1 MMNKRVVITGM
12 GTITPIGNNINTFK
26 ENLFK
31 GVCGINKLT
40 GLDEWNLSIK
50 VAGQIKDFDAKA
62 LGMDAASIRRSDL
75 FNQYGNC
82 AAIQAVAESGLV
94 SGENIEP
101 GRFGVYVGSGI
112 GGMDTFIKQTHVMYT
127 EGADRISPLFIP
139 MMIGNIC
146 AGNIAIRF
154 NAQGPCLPVV
164 SACSTSTHAIG
175 EAFRAIK
182 HGYADAIIAGGAE
195 ATVNPLAIGGFA
207 NIKALST
214 TENPEEACRPF
225 DARRN
230 GFVLAEGAGIMVLEE
245 YEHAVKRGANIIAEV
260 VGYGNS
266 CDAHHYTAP
275 RPDGTTTA
283 AAVSQSLKEAGYTE
297 DKMLYIN
304 AHGTST
310 PLNDKCETKA
320 FKIAL
325 GEENA
330 RKVMISSSKSMTGH
344 MLGATGAVELI
355 VSALALQNGILPPT
369 IGYAEPDPE
378 CDLDYI
384 PNEARDIQADFA
396 LSSSLGFGGHNACVT
411 LKKYIN
417 E

>member
-1 MMNKRVVITGM
+1 M
-12 GTITPIGNNINTFK
+12 GVITPIGNDMGTFSK
-26 ENLFK
+26 NLFN
-31 GVCGINKLT
+31 GVCGIDRLT

-50 VAGQIKDFDAKA
+50 VAGQVKDFDAKA
-62 LGMDAASIRRSDL
+62 LGMDAASVRRSDL

-82 AAIQAVAESGLV
+82 AAIQAMAESGLV
-94 SGENIEP
+94 AGENIEP
-101 GRFGVYVGSGI
+101 GRLGVYVGSGI
-112 GGMDTFIKQTHVMYT
+112 GGMETFIKQVEVMNT
-127 EGADRISPLFIP
+127 DGAGRISPLFIP
-139 MMIGNIC
+139 MIIGNIC

-154 NAQGPCLPVV
+154 NAQGPCLPVT

-195 ATVNPLAIGGFA
+195 AAINPLAIGGFA
-207 NIKALST
+207 NIRALST
-214 TENPEEACRPF
+214 TEDPTEACRPF

-230 GFVLAEGAGIMVLEE
+230 GFVMAEGAGIMVLEE
-245 YEHAVKRGANIIAEV
+245 YEHAIRRGARIIAEV
-260 VGYGNS
+260 AGYGNT
-266 CDAHHYTAP
+266 CDAYHYTAP

-283 AAVSQSLKEAGYTE
+283 AAVSQSLAEAGYSA

-310 PLNDKCETKA
+310 LLNDKCETMA

-330 RKVMISSSKSMTGH
+330 RKAMISSTKSMTGH
-344 MLGATGAVELI
+344 MIGAAGAVELV
-355 VSALALQNGILPPT
+355 VSALALYNGILPPT
-369 IGYAEPDPE
+369 IGYGEPDPE

-384 PNEARDIQADFA
+384 PNHARDIQAEFA

-411 LKKYIN
+411 LKRYGN
-417 E
+417 GQE

>member
-344 MLGATGAVELI
+344 MLGATGAIELI

-384 PNEARDIQADFA
+384 PNQARDIQADFA

>member
-1 MMNKRVVITGM
+1 MNKRVVITGM

-40 GLDEWNLSIK
+40 GLDEWNLNIK

-182 HGYADAIIAGGAE
+182 HGYADAIITGGAE

-230 GFVLAEGAGIMVLEE
+230 GFVMAEGAGIMVLEE
-245 YEHAVKRGANIIAEV
+245 YEHAIKRGANIIAEV

-266 CDAHHYTAP
+266 CDAYHYTAP

-283 AAVSQSLKEAGYTE
+283 AAVKQSLQEAGYTD

-310 PLNDKCETKA
+310 PLNDKCETVA
-320 FKIAL
+320 FKLAL
-325 GEENA
+325 GEQTA
-330 RKVMISSSKSMTGH
+330 RKAMISSSKSMTGH

-369 IGYAEPDPE
+369 IGYAEPDLE

-384 PNEARDIQADFA
+384 PNQARDIQADFA

-411 LKKYIN
+411 LKKYSN

>member
-1 MMNKRVVITGM
+1 MKKRVVITGM
-12 GTITPIGNNINTFK
+12 GTINPIGNSTEEFK
-26 ENLFK
+26 TNLFAGK
-31 GVCGINKLT
+31 CGISSLQ
-40 GLDEWNLSIK
+40 GLDEWNLSVK
-50 VAGQIKDFDAKA
+50 VAGQIKEFDAKA

-82 AAIQAVAESGLV
+82 AAIQAVEESGLV

-101 GRFGVYVGSGI
+101 ERFGVYAGSGI
-112 GGMDTFIKQTHVMYT
+112 GGMNTFIKQTQVMYT
-127 EGADRISPLFIP
+127 EGAERISPLFIP

-195 ATVNPLAIGGFA
+195 AAVNALAIGGFA

-230 GFVLAEGAGIMVLEE
+230 GFVMAEGAGIMVLEE
-245 YEHAVKRGANIIAEV
+245 YEHAIRRGAKIIAEV
-260 VGYGNS
+260 AGYGNS

-283 AAVSQSLKEAGYTE
+283 AAVKQSLQEAGYSD

-310 PLNDKCETKA
+310 PLNDKCETAA
-320 FKIAL
+320 FKLAL
-325 GEENA
+325 GETTA
-330 RKVMISSSKSMTGH
+330 RKAMISSSKSMTGH

-355 VSALALQNGILPPT
+355 ASALALQNGILPPT
-369 IGYAEPDPE
+369 IGYGVADPE

-384 PNEARDIQADFA
+384 PNQSREIQADFA

-411 LKKYIN
+411 LKRYRN

>member
-40 GLDEWNLSIK
+40 GLDEWNLNIK

-344 MLGATGAVELI
+344 MLGATGAIELI

-384 PNEARDIQADFA
+384 PNQARDIQADFA

-411 LKKYIN
+411 LKKYSN

>member
-12 GTITPIGNNINTFK
+12 GTVNPIGHNVNQFK
-26 ENLFK
+26 DNLFAGK
-31 GVCGINKLT
+31 CGIGKLE
-40 GLDEWNLSIK
+40 GLDEWNLNIK

-75 FNQYGNC
+75 FNLYGNC
-82 AAIQAVAESGLV
+82 AAIQAVTESGLV

-101 GRFGVYVGSGI
+101 SRFGVYVGSGI
-112 GGMDTFIKQTHVMYT
+112 GGMNTFIKQTHVMYT
-127 EGADRISPLFIP
+127 EGAERISPLFIP
-139 MMIGNIC
+139 TMIGNIC

-195 ATVNPLAIGGFA
+195 AAVNALAIGGFA

-230 GFVLAEGAGIMVLEE
+230 GFVLAEGAGIMILEE
-245 YEHAVKRGANIIAEV
+245 YEHAKNRGANIIAEV
-260 VGYGNS
+260 VGYGNT

-283 AAVSQSLKEAGYTE
+283 AAVEQSLKEAGYNE
-297 DKMLYIN
+297 NDMLYIN

-310 PLNDKCETKA
+310 PLNDKCETTA
-320 FKIAL
+320 FKLAL
-325 GEENA
+325 GEDTA
-330 RKVMISSSKSMTGH
+330 RKAMISSSKSMTGH

-369 IGYAEPDPE
+369 IGYGVADPE

-384 PNEARDIQADFA
+384 PNQAREIQAEYA

-411 LKKYIN
+411 LKRYSN

>member
-1 MMNKRVVITGM
+1 MNKRVVITGM
-12 GTITPIGNNINTFK
+12 GTITPIGNSVETFK
-26 ENLFK
+26 NNLFN
-31 GVCGINKLT
+31 GVCGIDRLS

-112 GGMDTFIKQTHVMYT
+112 GGMNTFIKQTHVMYT
-127 EGADRISPLFIP
+127 EGAERISPLFIP

-182 HGYADAIIAGGAE
+182 HGYADAIITGGAE

-230 GFVLAEGAGIMVLEE
+230 GFVMAEGAGIMVLEE
-245 YEHAVKRGANIIAEV
+245 YEHAIKRGANIIAEV

-266 CDAHHYTAP
+266 CDAYHYTAP

-283 AAVSQSLKEAGYTE
+283 AAVKQSLQEAGYTD

-310 PLNDKCETKA
+310 PLNDKCETVA
-320 FKIAL
+320 FKLAL
-325 GEENA
+325 GEQTA
-330 RKVMISSSKSMTGH
+330 RKAMISSSKSMTGH

-384 PNEARDIQADFA
+384 PNQARDIQADFA

>member
-40 GLDEWNLSIK
+40 GLDEWNLNIK

-384 PNEARDIQADFA
+384 PNQARDIQADFA

>member
-1 MMNKRVVITGM
+1 MNKRVVITGM
-12 GTITPIGNNINTFK
+12 GTITPIGNSVETFK
-26 ENLFK
+26 NNLFN
-31 GVCGINKLT
+31 GVCGIDRLS

-112 GGMDTFIKQTHVMYT
+112 GGMNTFIKQTHVMYT
-127 EGADRISPLFIP
+127 EGAERISPLFIP

-182 HGYADAIIAGGAE
+182 HGYADAIITGGAE

-230 GFVLAEGAGIMVLEE
+230 GFVMAEGAGIMVLEE
-245 YEHAVKRGANIIAEV
+245 YEHAIKRGANIMAEV

-266 CDAHHYTAP
+266 CDAYHYTAP

-283 AAVSQSLKEAGYTE
+283 AAVKQSLQEAGYTD

-310 PLNDKCETKA
+310 PLNDKCETVA
-320 FKIAL
+320 FKLAL
-325 GEENA
+325 GEQTA
-330 RKVMISSSKSMTGH
+330 RKAMISSSKSMTGH

-384 PNEARDIQADFA
+384 PNQARDIQADFA

-411 LKKYIN
+411 LKKYSN

>member
-1 MMNKRVVITGM
+1 
-12 GTITPIGNNINTFK
+12 
-26 ENLFK
+26 
-31 GVCGINKLT
+31 
-40 GLDEWNLSIK
+40 
-50 VAGQIKDFDAKA
+50 
-62 LGMDAASIRRSDL
+62 
-75 FNQYGNC
+75 
-82 AAIQAVAESGLV
+82 
-94 SGENIEP
+94 
-101 GRFGVYVGSGI
+101 
-112 GGMDTFIKQTHVMYT
+112 MYT
-127 EGADRISPLFIP
+127 EGAERISPLFIP

-182 HGYADAIIAGGAE
+182 HGYADAIITGGAE

-230 GFVLAEGAGIMVLEE
+230 GFVMAEGAGIMVLEE
-245 YEHAVKRGANIIAEV
+245 YKHAIKRGANIIAEV

-266 CDAHHYTAP
+266 CDAYHYTAP

-283 AAVSQSLKEAGYTE
+283 AAVKQSLQEAGYTD

-310 PLNDKCETKA
+310 PLNDKCETVA
-320 FKIAL
+320 FKLAL
-325 GEENA
+325 GEQTA
-330 RKVMISSSKSMTGH
+330 RKAMISSSKSMTGH

-369 IGYAEPDPE
+369 IGYAEADPE
-378 CDLDYI
+378 CNLDYI
-384 PNEARDIQADFA
+384 PNQARDIQADFA

-411 LKKYIN
+411 LKKYSN

>member
-1 MMNKRVVITGM
+1 MNKRVVITGM
-12 GTITPIGNNINTFK
+12 GTITPIGNSVDTFK
-26 ENLFK
+26 NNLFN
-31 GVCGINKLT
+31 GVCGIDRLS

-112 GGMDTFIKQTHVMYT
+112 GGMNTFIKQTNVMYT
-127 EGADRISPLFIP
+127 EGAERISPLFIP

-182 HGYADAIIAGGAE
+182 HGYADAIITGGAE

-230 GFVLAEGAGIMVLEE
+230 GFVMAEGAGIMVLEE
-245 YEHAVKRGANIIAEV
+245 YEHAIKRGANIIAEV

-266 CDAHHYTAP
+266 CDAYHYTAP

-283 AAVSQSLKEAGYTE
+283 AAVKQSLQEAGYTD

-310 PLNDKCETKA
+310 PLNDKCETVA
-320 FKIAL
+320 FKLAL
-325 GEENA
+325 GEQTA
-330 RKVMISSSKSMTGH
+330 RKAMISSSKSMTGH

-369 IGYAEPDPE
+369 IGYAEADPE

-384 PNEARDIQADFA
+384 PNQARDIQADFA

-411 LKKYIN
+411 LKRYCN

>member
-1 MMNKRVVITGM
+1 MNKRVVITGM
-12 GTITPIGNNINTFK
+12 GTITPIGNSVETFK
-26 ENLFK
+26 NNLFN
-31 GVCGINKLT
+31 GVCGIDRLS

-112 GGMDTFIKQTHVMYT
+112 GGMNTFIKQTHVMYT
-127 EGADRISPLFIP
+127 EGAERISPLFIP

-182 HGYADAIIAGGAE
+182 HGYADAIITGGAE

-230 GFVLAEGAGIMVLEE
+230 GFVMAEGAGIMVLEE

-266 CDAHHYTAP
+266 CDAYHYTAP

-283 AAVSQSLKEAGYTE
+283 AAVKQSLQEAGYTD

-310 PLNDKCETKA
+310 PLNDKCETVA
-320 FKIAL
+320 FKLAL
-325 GEENA
+325 GEQTA
-330 RKVMISSSKSMTGH
+330 RKAMISSSKSMTGH

-384 PNEARDIQADFA
+384 PNQARDIQADFA

-411 LKKYIN
+411 LKKYSN

>member
-1 MMNKRVVITGM
+1 MNKRVVITGM

-40 GLDEWNLSIK
+40 GLDEWNLNIK
-50 VAGQIKDFDAKA
+50 VAGQIKDFDPKA

-384 PNEARDIQADFA
+384 PNQARNIQADFA

>member
-1 MMNKRVVITGM
+1 MNKRVVITGM
-12 GTITPIGNNINTFK
+12 GTITPIGNSVETFK
-26 ENLFK
+26 NNLFN
-31 GVCGINKLT
+31 GVCGIDRLS

-62 LGMDAASIRRSDL
+62 LGMDVASIRRSDL

-94 SGENIEP
+94 SGENIES

-112 GGMDTFIKQTHVMYT
+112 GGMNTFIKQTHVMYT
-127 EGADRISPLFIP
+127 EGAERISPLFIP

-182 HGYADAIIAGGAE
+182 HGYADAIITGGAE

-230 GFVLAEGAGIMVLEE
+230 GFVMAEGAGIMVLEE
-245 YEHAVKRGANIIAEV
+245 YEHAIKRGAKIIAEV

-266 CDAHHYTAP
+266 CDAYHYTAP

-283 AAVSQSLKEAGYTE
+283 AAVKQSLQEAGYTD

-310 PLNDKCETKA
+310 PLNDKCETVA
-320 FKIAL
+320 FKLAL
-325 GEENA
+325 GEQTA
-330 RKVMISSSKSMTGH
+330 RKAMISSSKSMTGH

-384 PNEARDIQADFA
+384 PNQARDIQADFA

-411 LKKYIN
+411 LKRYCN

>member
-1 MMNKRVVITGM
+1 MNKRGVITGM
-12 GTITPIGNNINTFK
+12 GTITPIGNSVETFK
-26 ENLFK
+26 NNLFN
-31 GVCGINKLT
+31 GVCGIDRLS

-112 GGMDTFIKQTHVMYT
+112 GGMNTFIKQTHVMYT
-127 EGADRISPLFIP
+127 EGAERISPLFIP

-182 HGYADAIIAGGAE
+182 HGYADAIITGGAE

-230 GFVLAEGAGIMVLEE
+230 GFVMAEGAGIMVLEE
-245 YEHAVKRGANIIAEV
+245 YKHAIKRGANIIAEV

-266 CDAHHYTAP
+266 CDAYHYTAP

-283 AAVSQSLKEAGYTE
+283 AAVKQSLQEAGYTD

-310 PLNDKCETKA
+310 PLNDKCETVA
-320 FKIAL
+320 FKLAL
-325 GEENA
+325 GEQTA
-330 RKVMISSSKSMTGH
+330 RKAMISSSKSMTGH

-369 IGYAEPDPE
+369 IGYAEADPE
-378 CDLDYI
+378 CNLDYI
-384 PNEARDIQADFA
+384 PNQARDIQADFA

-411 LKKYIN
+411 LKKYSN

>member
-127 EGADRISPLFIP
+127 EGAERISPLFIP

-369 IGYAEPDPE
+369 IGYAEADPE

-384 PNEARDIQADFA
+384 PNQARDIQADFA

>member
-384 PNEARDIQADFA
+384 PNQARDIQADFT

>member
-1 MMNKRVVITGM
+1 MNKRVVITGM
-12 GTITPIGNNINTFK
+12 GTINPIGNNIEQFRD
-26 ENLFK
+26 NLFAGK
-31 GVCGINKLT
+31 CGIGYLT
-40 GLDEWNLSIK
+40 GLDEWNLSVK
-50 VAGQIKDFDAKA
+50 VAGQVKDFDAKA
-62 LGMDAASIRRSDL
+62 QGMDAASIRRSDL
-75 FNQYGNC
+75 FNLYGNC
-82 AAIQAVAESGLV
+82 AAIQAVTESGLV

-101 GRFGVYVGSGI
+101 SRFGVYVGSGI
-112 GGMDTFIKQTHVMYT
+112 GGMNTFIKQTHVMYT
-127 EGADRISPLFIP
+127 EGAERISPLFIP
-139 MMIGNIC
+139 TMIGNIC

-195 ATVNPLAIGGFA
+195 AAVNALAIGGFA

-230 GFVLAEGAGIMVLEE
+230 GFVLAEGAGIMILEE
-245 YEHAVKRGANIIAEV
+245 YEHAVARGAKIIAEV
-260 VGYGNS
+260 VGYGNT
-266 CDAHHYTAP
+266 CDAYHYTAP

-283 AAVSQSLKEAGYTE
+283 AAVEQSLKEAGYNE
-297 DKMLYIN
+297 NEMLYIN

-310 PLNDKCETKA
+310 PLNDKCETAA
-320 FKIAL
+320 FKLAL
-325 GEENA
+325 GEDTA
-330 RKVMISSSKSMTGH
+330 RRAMISSSKSMTGH
-344 MLGATGAVELI
+344 LLGATGAVELI
-355 VSALALQNGILPPT
+355 ASALALQHSILPPT
-369 IGYAEPDPE
+369 IGYGEADPE

-384 PNEARDIQADFA
+384 PNQAREIQAEYA

-411 LKKYIN
+411 LKRYRN

>member
-1 MMNKRVVITGM
+1 M
-12 GTITPIGNNINTFK
+12 GAITPIGNNIDTFRD
-26 ENLFK
+26 NLFN
-31 GVCGINKLT
+31 GICGIDRLT
-40 GLDEWNLSIK
+40 GLEEWDLNIK

-62 LGMDAASIRRSDL
+62 LGMDVASIRRSDL

-82 AAIQAVAESGLV
+82 AAIQAMAESGLV

-101 GRFGVYVGSGI
+101 ERLGVYVGTGI
-112 GGMDTFIKQTHVMYT
+112 GGMSTFIKQTHVMYT
-127 EGADRISPLFIP
+127 EGAGRISPLFIP

-154 NAQGPCLPVV
+154 NAQGACLPVV

-182 HGYADAIIAGGAE
+182 HGYADAIIAGGTE
-195 ATVNPLAIGGFA
+195 AAINPLAIGGFA

-214 TENPEEACRPF
+214 TENPAEACRPF

-230 GFVLAEGAGIMVLEE
+230 GFVMAEGAGIVVLEE
-245 YEHAVKRGANIIAEV
+245 YEHAVGRGAEIIAEV
-260 VGYGNS
+260 AGYGNT

-283 AAVSQSLKEAGYTE
+283 AAIRNSLEEAGYSSG
-297 DKMLYIN
+297 KRLYIN

-310 PLNDKCETKA
+310 LLNDKCETKA

-325 GEENA
+325 GEEDA
-330 RKVMISSSKSMTGH
+330 RKAMISSTKSMTGH
-344 MLGATGAVELI
+344 MIGAAGAVELI
-355 VSALALQNGILPPT
+355 ASALALKNGILPPT
-369 IGYAEPDPE
+369 IGYGEPDPE

-384 PNEARDIQADFA
+384 PNHAREIQADFA

-411 LKKYIN
+411 LKKV
-417 E
+417 

>member
-1 MMNKRVVITGM
+1 MNKRVVITGM
-12 GTITPIGNNINTFK
+12 GTITPIGNSVETFK
-26 ENLFK
+26 NNLFN
-31 GVCGINKLT
+31 GVCGIDRLS

-112 GGMDTFIKQTHVMYT
+112 GGMNTFIKQTHVMYT
-127 EGADRISPLFIP
+127 EGAERISPLFIP

-182 HGYADAIIAGGAE
+182 HGYADAIITGGAE

-230 GFVLAEGAGIMVLEE
+230 GFVMAEGAGIMVLEE
-245 YEHAVKRGANIIAEV
+245 YKHAIKRGANIIAEV

-266 CDAHHYTAP
+266 CDAYHYTAP

-283 AAVSQSLKEAGYTE
+283 AAVKQSLQEAGYTD

-310 PLNDKCETKA
+310 PLNDKCETVA
-320 FKIAL
+320 FKLAL
-325 GEENA
+325 GEQTA
-330 RKVMISSSKSMTGH
+330 RKAMISSSKSMTGH

-369 IGYAEPDPE
+369 IGYAEADPE
-378 CDLDYI
+378 CNLDYI
-384 PNEARDIQADFA
+384 PNQARDIQADFA

-411 LKKYIN
+411 LKKYSN

>member
-1 MMNKRVVITGM
+1 MNKRVVITGM
-12 GTITPIGNNINTFK
+12 GTITPIGNSVETFK
-26 ENLFK
+26 NNLFN
-31 GVCGINKLT
+31 GVCGIDRLS

-112 GGMDTFIKQTHVMYT
+112 GGMNTFIKQTHVMYT
-127 EGADRISPLFIP
+127 EGAERISPLFIP

-182 HGYADAIIAGGAE
+182 HGYADAIITGGAE

-230 GFVLAEGAGIMVLEE
+230 GFVMAEGAGIMVLEE
-245 YEHAVKRGANIIAEV
+245 YEHAIKRGANIIAEV

-266 CDAHHYTAP
+266 CDAYHYTAP

-283 AAVSQSLKEAGYTE
+283 AAVKQSLQEAGYTD

-310 PLNDKCETKA
+310 PLNDKCETVA
-320 FKIAL
+320 FKLAL
-325 GEENA
+325 GEQTA
-330 RKVMISSSKSMTGH
+330 RKAMISSSKSMTGH

-355 VSALALQNGILPPT
+355 ASALALQNGILPPT

-384 PNEARDIQADFA
+384 PNQARDIQADFA

-411 LKKYIN
+411 LKRYCN

>member
-1 MMNKRVVITGM
+1 MNKRVVITGM
-12 GTITPIGNNINTFK
+12 GTITPIGNSVETFK
-26 ENLFK
+26 NNLFN
-31 GVCGINKLT
+31 GVCGIDRLS

-112 GGMDTFIKQTHVMYT
+112 GGMNTFIKQTHVMYT
-127 EGADRISPLFIP
+127 EGAERISPLFIP

-182 HGYADAIIAGGAE
+182 HGYADAIITGGAE

-230 GFVLAEGAGIMVLEE
+230 GFVMAEGAGIMVLEE
-245 YEHAVKRGANIIAEV
+245 YEHAIKREANIIAEV

-266 CDAHHYTAP
+266 CDAYHYTAP

-283 AAVSQSLKEAGYTE
+283 AAVKQSLQEAGYTD

-310 PLNDKCETKA
+310 PLNDKCETVA
-320 FKIAL
+320 FKLAL
-325 GEENA
+325 GEQTA
-330 RKVMISSSKSMTGH
+330 RKAMISSSKSMTGH

-384 PNEARDIQADFA
+384 PNQARDIQADFA

-411 LKKYIN
+411 LKRYRN

>member
-154 NAQGPCLPVV
+154 NAQGSCLPVV

-369 IGYAEPDPE
+369 IGYAEADPE

-384 PNEARDIQADFA
+384 PNQARDIQADFA

>member
-1 MMNKRVVITGM
+1 MNKRVVITGM
-12 GTITPIGNNINTFK
+12 GTITPIGNSVDTFK
-26 ENLFK
+26 NNLFN
-31 GVCGINKLT
+31 GVCGIDRLS

-112 GGMDTFIKQTHVMYT
+112 GGMNTFIKQTHVMYT
-127 EGADRISPLFIP
+127 EGAERISPLFIP

-182 HGYADAIIAGGAE
+182 HGYADAIITGGAE

-230 GFVLAEGAGIMVLEE
+230 GFVMAEGAGIIVLEE
-245 YEHAVKRGANIIAEV
+245 YEHAIKRGANIIAEV

-266 CDAHHYTAP
+266 CDAYHYTAP

-283 AAVSQSLKEAGYTE
+283 AAVKQSLQEAGYTD

-310 PLNDKCETKA
+310 PLNDKCETVA
-320 FKIAL
+320 FKLAL
-325 GEENA
+325 GEQTA
-330 RKVMISSSKSMTGH
+330 RKAMISSSKSMTGH

-369 IGYAEPDPE
+369 IGYAEADPE

-384 PNEARDIQADFA
+384 PNQARDIQADFA

-411 LKKYIN
+411 LKRYCN

>member
-75 FNQYGNC
+75 FNLYGNC
-82 AAIQAVAESGLV
+82 AAIQAVTESGLV

-101 GRFGVYVGSGI
+101 SRFGVYVGSGI
-112 GGMDTFIKQTHVMYT
+112 GGMNTFIKQTHVMYT
-127 EGADRISPLFIP
+127 EGAERISPLFIP
-139 MMIGNIC
+139 TMIGNIC

-310 PLNDKCETKA
+310 PLNDKCETTA
-320 FKIAL
+320 FKLAL
-325 GEENA
+325 GEDTA
-330 RKVMISSSKSMTGH
+330 RKAMISSSKSMTGH

-384 PNEARDIQADFA
+384 PNQARDIQADFA

-411 LKKYIN
+411 LKKYSN

>member
-384 PNEARDIQADFA
+384 PNQARDIQADFA

-411 LKKYIN
+411 LKKYSN

>member
-1 MMNKRVVITGM
+1 MNKRVVITGM
-12 GTITPIGNNINTFK
+12 GTITPIGNSVETFK
-26 ENLFK
+26 NNLFN
-31 GVCGINKLT
+31 GVCGIDRLS

-112 GGMDTFIKQTHVMYT
+112 GGMNTFIKQTHVMYT
-127 EGADRISPLFIP
+127 EGAERISPLFIP

-182 HGYADAIIAGGAE
+182 HGYADAIITGGAE

-230 GFVLAEGAGIMVLEE
+230 GFVMAEGAGIMVLEE
-245 YEHAVKRGANIIAEV
+245 YEHAIKRGAKIIAEV

-266 CDAHHYTAP
+266 CDAYHYTAP

-283 AAVSQSLKEAGYTE
+283 AAVKQSLQEAGYTD

-310 PLNDKCETKA
+310 PLNDKCETVA
-320 FKIAL
+320 FKLAL
-325 GEENA
+325 GEQTA
-330 RKVMISSSKSMTGH
+330 RKAMISSSKSMTGH

-355 VSALALQNGILPPT
+355 ASALALQNGILPPT
-369 IGYAEPDPE
+369 IGYAEADPE

-384 PNEARDIQADFA
+384 PNQARDIQADFA

-411 LKKYIN
+411 LKKYSN

>member
-1 MMNKRVVITGM
+1 MNKRVVITGM
-12 GTITPIGNNINTFK
+12 GTITPIGNSVETFK
-26 ENLFK
+26 NNLFN
-31 GVCGINKLT
+31 GVCGIDRLS

-112 GGMDTFIKQTHVMYT
+112 GGMNTFIKQTHVMYT
-127 EGADRISPLFIP
+127 EGAERISPLFIP

-182 HGYADAIIAGGAE
+182 HGYADAIITGGAE

-230 GFVLAEGAGIMVLEE
+230 GFVMAEGAGIMVLEE
-245 YEHAVKRGANIIAEV
+245 YEHAIKRGANIIAEV

-283 AAVSQSLKEAGYTE
+283 AAVKQSLQEAGYTD

-310 PLNDKCETKA
+310 PLNDKCETVA
-320 FKIAL
+320 FKLAL
-325 GEENA
+325 GEQTA
-330 RKVMISSSKSMTGH
+330 RKAMISSSKSMTGH

-369 IGYAEPDPE
+369 IGYAEADPE

-384 PNEARDIQADFA
+384 PNQARDIQADFA

-411 LKKYIN
+411 LKRYCN

>member
-1 MMNKRVVITGM
+1 MKKRVVITGM
-12 GTITPIGNNINTFK
+12 GTINPIGNSIEEFK
-26 ENLFK
+26 SGLFAGK
-31 GVCGINKLT
+31 CGISTLQ
-40 GLDEWNLSIK
+40 GFDEWNLSIK

-82 AAIQAVAESGLV
+82 AAILAVAESGLV

-101 GRFGVYVGSGI
+101 ERFGVYVGSGI

-245 YEHAVKRGANIIAEV
+245 YEHAIRRGAKIIAEV
-260 VGYGNS
+260 AGYGNS

-283 AAVSQSLKEAGYTE
+283 AAVKQSLQEAGYSD

-310 PLNDKCETKA
+310 PLNDKCETAA
-320 FKIAL
+320 FKLAL
-325 GEENA
+325 GETTA
-330 RKVMISSSKSMTGH
+330 RKAMISSSKSMTGH

-355 VSALALQNGILPPT
+355 ASALALQNGILPPT
-369 IGYAEPDPE
+369 IGYGVADPE

-384 PNEARDIQADFA
+384 PNQSREIQADFA

-411 LKKYIN
+411 LKRYRN

>member
-40 GLDEWNLSIK
+40 GLDEWNLNIK
-50 VAGQIKDFDAKA
+50 VAGQIKDFDPKA

-75 FNQYGNC
+75 FNKYGNC

-112 GGMDTFIKQTHVMYT
+112 GGIDTFIKQTHVMYT

-384 PNEARDIQADFA
+384 PNQARNIQADFA

-411 LKKYIN
+411 LKKYSN

>member
-40 GLDEWNLSIK
+40 GLDEWNLNIK

-101 GRFGVYVGSGI
+101 ERFGVYVGSGI

-344 MLGATGAVELI
+344 MLGATGAIELI

-384 PNEARDIQADFA
+384 PNQARDIQADFA

-411 LKKYIN
+411 LKKYSN

>member
-1 MMNKRVVITGM
+1 MNKRVVITGM
-12 GTITPIGNNINTFK
+12 GTITPIGNSVETFK
-26 ENLFK
+26 NNLFN
-31 GVCGINKLT
+31 GVCGIDRLS

-112 GGMDTFIKQTHVMYT
+112 GGMNTFIKQTHVMYT
-127 EGADRISPLFIP
+127 EGAERISPLFIP

-182 HGYADAIIAGGAE
+182 HGYADAIITGGAE

-230 GFVLAEGAGIMVLEE
+230 GFVMAEGAGIMVLEE
-245 YEHAVKRGANIIAEV
+245 YEHAIKRGANIIAEV

-266 CDAHHYTAP
+266 CDAYHYTAP

-283 AAVSQSLKEAGYTE
+283 AAVKQSLQEAGYTD

-310 PLNDKCETKA
+310 PLNDKCETVA
-320 FKIAL
+320 FKLAL
-325 GEENA
+325 GEQTA
-330 RKVMISSSKSMTGH
+330 RKAMISSSKSMTGH

-369 IGYAEPDPE
+369 IGYAEADPE

-384 PNEARDIQADFA
+384 PNQAREIQADFA

-411 LKKYIN
+411 LKKYNN